1 MRLYSGMSEDFIR
14 DTTRNHIA
22 ERLREA
28 FFAYYRYQPSRGEVS
43 AWRNSLRAMR
53 DVLDIASLHDHGIM
67 LEYQLPLS
75 SRRIDCMV
83 CGRDGTKADNAV
95 IVELK
100 QWEHCEPAEADKLVN
115 SWVGGSRRDV
125 LHPSVQVGQYR
136 QYLEDTHAAFHE
148 APDAVQLS
156 ACSYLHNYLADST
169 DPLLAPKFA
178 EVLRNNP
185 LFDGDGAESLGA
197 YLSGRLAG
205 GNGRPV
211 LQRVEDSRFRPSRKL
226 MDHVATVIGSHSP
239 WILLDEQLVVY
250 EKIRSTV
257 RSGLFGRR
265 KQVVIVRGGP
275 GTGKSVLAINLV
287 ADLLRDG
294 RNAHYATGSKAFT
307 ETLWDIIGSRSRAT
321 FKYFNSYSRAAFN
334 EVDVLICDESHRI
347 RETSNSRFMTRE
359 RRSSKPQ
366 VREILDAAKVAIFFI
381 DDRQIVRPNE
391 IGSTRHIRQHAEAVN
406 AQISEHELEV
416 QFRCSGSD
424 GFVNWIDNTLGVRK
438 TANVLWDGS
447 DGFDFRIVASVEELE
462 GAIRQR
468 ADAGSTARVAAGFCW
483 PWSEPRADGT
493 LVDDIVIGNYRRPW
507 DAKPG
512 NRRLAPGIPPASL
525 WATDPN
531 GINQIG
537 CVYNIQG
544 FELDYV
550 GVIWGKDLR
559 YDLDRQEWV
568 GDKKQSAD
576 SVVKRSKEQFVDLVK
591 NTYRVLLSRGLKGC
605 YVFFMD
611 RDTERFVRSRMETT
625 REWPTAAGPRL
636 LVAEPESPF
645 RSEDTSASSRGA
657 DPHV

>member
-1 MRLYSGMSEDFIR
+1 
-14 DTTRNHIA
+14 
-22 ERLREA
+22 
-28 FFAYYRYQPSRGEVS
+28 
-43 AWRNSLRAMR
+43 
-53 DVLDIASLHDHGIM
+53 
-67 LEYQLPLS
+67 
-75 SRRIDCMV
+75 
-83 CGRDGTKADNAV
+83 
-95 IVELK
+95 
-100 QWEHCEPAEADKLVN
+100 
-115 SWVGGSRRDV
+115 
-125 LHPSVQVGQYR
+125 
-136 QYLEDTHAAFHE
+136 
-148 APDAVQLS
+148 
-156 ACSYLHNYLADST
+156 
-169 DPLLAPKFA
+169 
-178 EVLRNNP
+178 
-185 LFDGDGAESLGA
+185 
-197 YLSGRLAG
+197 
-205 GNGRPV
+205 
-211 LQRVEDSRFRPSRKL
+211 

-265 KQVVIVRGGP
+265 KQVVIVHGGP

-287 ADLLRDG
+287 ADLLREG

-321 FKYFNSYSRAAFN
+321 FKYFNSYSRAEFN

-347 RETSNSRFMTRE
+347 RETSNSRFMARGK
-359 RRSSKPQ
+359 RSSKPQ

-391 IGSTRHIRQHAEAVN
+391 IGSTRHIRQHADAVN
-406 AQISEHELEV
+406 AEISEYELEV

-468 ADAGSTARVAAGFCW
+468 ADAGFTARVAAGFCW
-483 PWSEPRADGT
+483 PWSEPREDGT
-493 LVDDIVIGNYRRPW
+493 LVDDVVIGNYRRPW

-559 YDLDRQEWV
+559 YDLDRQGWV
-568 GDKKQSAD
+568 GDKTQSAD

-591 NTYRVLLSRGLKGC
+591 NTYRVLLTRGLKGC
-605 YVFFMD
+605 FVYFAD
-611 RDTERFVRSRMETT
+611 KDTERFVRSRI
-625 REWPTAAGPRL
+625 
-636 LVAEPESPF
+636 ESGA
-645 RSEDTSASSRGA
+645 SE
-657 DPHV
+657 

>member
-1 MRLYSGMSEDFIR
+1 
-14 DTTRNHIA
+14 
-22 ERLREA
+22 
-28 FFAYYRYQPSRGEVS
+28 
-43 AWRNSLRAMR
+43 
-53 DVLDIASLHDHGIM
+53 
-67 LEYQLPLS
+67 
-75 SRRIDCMV
+75 
-83 CGRDGTKADNAV
+83 
-95 IVELK
+95 
-100 QWEHCEPAEADKLVN
+100 
-115 SWVGGSRRDV
+115 
-125 LHPSVQVGQYR
+125 
-136 QYLEDTHAAFHE
+136 
-148 APDAVQLS
+148 
-156 ACSYLHNYLADST
+156 
-169 DPLLAPKFA
+169 
-178 EVLRNNP
+178 
-185 LFDGDGAESLGA
+185 
-197 YLSGRLAG
+197 
-205 GNGRPV
+205 
-211 LQRVEDSRFRPSRKL
+211 
-226 MDHVATVIGSHSP
+226 
-239 WILLDEQLVVY
+239 
-250 EKIRSTV
+250 
-257 RSGLFGRR
+257 
-265 KQVVIVRGGP
+265 
-275 GTGKSVLAINLV
+275 
-287 ADLLRDG
+287 
-294 RNAHYATGSKAFT
+294 
-307 ETLWDIIGSRSRAT
+307 
-321 FKYFNSYSRAAFN
+321 
-334 EVDVLICDESHRI
+334 
-347 RETSNSRFMTRE
+347 
-359 RRSSKPQ
+359 
-366 VREILDAAKVAIFFI
+366 
-381 DDRQIVRPNE
+381 VRPNE

-625 REWPTAAGPRL
+625 REWPTAVGPRL